1 MSLTKELLGII
12 CLAIIF
18 AMVFLL
24 GEFLRRVVKVSP
36 EVSRK
41 TVHIG
46 GCLVA
51 LLFPFMLKSHW
62 SVLAM
67 ATMTTAVIIFG
78 KRRGMLPS
86 LDDVSRITRGSVF
99 HPIAIYLCFLTAQL
113 LHRTVYYEI
122 ALLVLGFSDSMAALT
137 GVAYG
142 RKKYLVEASDSKSLE
157 GSTIFFIITFI
168 IVEIGLLLFTPI
180 SRLDCILVA
189 LLIAICVTLFEAI
202 SMHGADNLAVPLGTV
217 FILAKNT
224 NPITAVVLYQFL
236 MIAFALV
243 YVNAVAYPFKK
254 VSVTGVIAMVLGI
267 YTAGGLV
274 NYRWM
279 LPLAVAVFV
288 FCRTRWFMAK
298 SSEPS
303 RARPAFYLLVV
314 PIFWILSANLLGKSI
329 SEHEASCL
337 LFPSFITSI
346 ISQMLISRHN
356 RNDAEHHEYG
366 LYQTVRD
373 TILLNLPVLLGV
385 CLLYRHDLRQPL
397 IWCCMLTVFLDM
409 AVVFS
414 YESLLR
420 KKVPQ
425 ASCNLLRL
433 RMLLVFVASLVP
445 AGVMLIG
452 RKLCQN

>member
-1 MSLTKELLGII
+1 MSLSHELFGII

-51 LLFPFMLKSHW
+51 LLFPVMLKSHW
-62 SVLAM
+62 SVLVM
-67 ATMTTAVIIFG
+67 AATATTVIIFG
-78 KRRGMLPS
+78 KRKGMLPS

-113 LHRTVYYEI
+113 LQRMVYYEI

-137 GVAYG
+137 GVTYG
-142 RKKYLVEASDSKSLE
+142 RKKYLVEATDSKSLE
-157 GSTIFFIITFI
+157 GSTIFFVITFI

-202 SMHGADNLAVPLGTV
+202 SMHGADNLAVPLGTI

-224 NPITAVVLYQFL
+224 NPITAIVLYQFL
-236 MIAFALV
+236 MLAFALV
-243 YVNAVAYPFKK
+243 YVNAVAFPFKK
-254 VSVTGVIAMVLGI
+254 VSPTGVISMVLAI
-267 YTAGGLV
+267 YTAGGVV

-288 FCRTRWFMAK
+288 FCRTKWFI
-298 SSEPS
+298 SESTEPN

-314 PIFWILSANLLGKSI
+314 PSFWILSANLLGKNI

-337 LFPSFITSI
+337 LFPSFIMSI
-346 ISQMLISRHN
+346 VSQMLISRHN
-356 RNDAEHHEYG
+356 RNITQHRDYG
-366 LYQTVRD
+366 IYQTVRD
-373 TILLNLPVLLGV
+373 VILLNLPILIGIMI
-385 CLLYRHDLRQPL
+385 LYRHDLRQPFV
-397 IWCCMLTVFLDM
+397 WCCVFTVFLDM
-409 AVVFS
+409 AVVYCYDAFLQKRIS
-414 YESLLR
+414 
-420 KKVPQ
+420 PD
-425 ASCNLLRL
+425 SCNLLRL
-433 RMLLVFVASLVP
+433 RMLLVFIASMIP
-445 AGVMLIG
+445 AGLMFLG